1 MQGTLLLTQ
10 DETNVDSSDSSR
22 GSDESDE
29 NDKPGQLHIRARAKS
44 SRRVL
49 P

>member
-10 DETNVDSSDSSR
+10 DENNVDSSDSSR

-29 NDKPGQLHIRARAKS
+29 NDKPAQLHIRARAKS